1 MQRLCLRDIKLSE
14 CNNPTDKELEDILNH
29 EDGNLQGYDCPVCRN
44 RGFLWHVDGGEKWTE
59 KCACMQ
65 KRADI
70 VRMRKSGLSN
80 LAAKCTLKS
89 FETTDDWQKL
99 MLDTAKAYLA
109 DKDRGWLYVAGQTGC
124 GKTHLCTAVAVKMLR
139 AGASTRYVRWGEL
152 VQQARAMRFDA
163 DDYSKLLY
171 PLKTC
176 KVLYI
181 DDLLKTQG
189 NKQPSE
195 QEYQVAMEIINARYC
210 DPALLTIIS
219 TELTLTELF
228 AIDEALAGRIAERA
242 SKYTLQ
248 IAKKAGRNYRL
259 RFAGVQV

>member
-1 MQRLCLRDIKLSE
+1 
-14 CNNPTDKELEDILNH
+14 
-29 EDGNLQGYDCPVCRN
+29 
-44 RGFLWHVDGGEKWTE
+44 
-59 KCACMQ
+59 
-65 KRADI
+65 
-70 VRMRKSGLSN
+70 
-80 LAAKCTLKS
+80 
-89 FETTDDWQKL
+89 
-99 MLDTAKAYLA
+99 
-109 DKDRGWLYVAGQTGC
+109 
-124 GKTHLCTAVAVKMLR
+124 
-139 AGASTRYVRWGEL
+139 
-152 VQQARAMRFDA
+152 MRFDA
-163 DDYSKLLY
+163 EDYSKLLY

-242 SKYTLQ
+242 SIYTLQ

-259 RFAGVQV
+259 RFAGVQI

>member
-1 MQRLCLRDIKLSE
+1 MQRLCLRGIKPSE
-14 CNNPTDKELEDILNH
+14 HNPTDKELEDILNH
-29 EDGNLQGYDCPVCRN
+29 EDGDMQGYNCPVCRN
-44 RGFLWHVDGGEKWTE
+44 RGFIWHVEGGEKWT
-59 KCACMQ
+59 KRCACMQ

-70 VRMRKSGLSN
+70 ARMRKSGLAN

-89 FETTDDWQKL
+89 FETGEEWQKN

-109 DKDRGWLYVAGQTGC
+109 DKERGWLYVAGQTGC

-163 DDYSKLLY
+163 DDYGKLLY

-176 KVLYI
+176 KVLYV
-181 DDLLKTQG
+181 DDLLKTPG
-189 NKQPSE
+189 NKAPGE
-195 QEYQVAMEIINARYC
+195 QEYQIAMEIINARYS

-219 TELTLTELF
+219 TELTLTDLF

-259 RFAGVQV
+259 RFAGVRV